1 MKMSTPCHT
10 YRIGEIT
17 YCQICNKNNLF
28 KFLDLG
34 FQPLSDDLK
43 KIENGNQETI
53 FYPLS
58 VSFCKSCIL
67 LQNDFIVGDKNLY
80 PKTYH
85 YVPGI
90 TKDVVEN
97 FSKMSKFLIKKY
109 NLDKKKDLIV
119 DAGCNDGSL
128 LKEFKDNGI
137 KRVVGIDPTDTIYLA
152 RKKGILTIQD
162 FFNTKTSSII
172 KKRFGK
178 AKIITTTNVF
188 AHTNNLKEFILAA
201 KKLLAADGVFIIE
214 NHYLLDVIKKIQFDT
229 FYHEHLRTYS
239 LTSLIKLLKYYNLHL
254 IDAFRSDRYGG
265 NIQAHFSNLKKKYN
279 VNITKILNA
288 EKKNKLNNIDTYI
301 KFKKKINKAKEDL
314 RIFIKKNMKKTFV
327 AKAYPAR
334 ASVLLHYFD
343 YLKSSISFVAEQ
355 PTSKKINFYVP
366 GTNLKILSSELMKRK
381 EPDYVII
388 LAWHLFDTIYKKW
401 KKIFKSDV
409 KFIKL
414 LPKLEIK

>member
-1 MKMSTPCHT
+1 MHIPNHT
-10 YRIGEIT
+10 YRIGEIK

-43 KIENGNQETI
+43 EIKNGNKETM

-85 YVPGI
+85 YLPGI

-97 FSKMSKFLIKKY
+97 FSRMSKFLIKKY
-109 NLDKKKDLIV
+109 DLNKEKDLIV

-128 LKEFKDNGI
+128 LKEFKNNGI
-137 KRVVGIDPTDTIYLA
+137 KKTVGIDPTDAVYFA
-152 RKKGILTIQD
+152 RKKGIAAIQD
-162 FFNTKTSSII
+162 FFNTKTSSLI
-172 KKRFGK
+172 KKKYGK

-201 KKLLAADGVFIIE
+201 KKLLTKDGVFIIE
-214 NHYLLDVIKKIQFDT
+214 NHYLLDVVKKIQFDT

-239 LTSLIKLLKYYNLHL
+239 LTSLIKLLKYYDLYL
-254 IDAFRSDRYGG
+254 IDAYRSNRYGG
-265 NIQAHFSNLKKKYN
+265 NIQAHFSNFKKNYN
-279 VNITKILNA
+279 VNINRILNY
-288 EKKNKLNNIDTYI
+288 EKKNKLNNRDTYV

-314 RIFIKKNMKKTFV
+314 RIFIKKNNKKNFV

-334 ASVLLHYFD
+334 ASILLHYFD
-343 YLKSSISFVAEQ
+343 YLKSTVNFVAEQ
-355 PTSKKINFYVP
+355 PLSKKLNFFVP
-366 GTNLKILSSELMKRK
+366 GTNLKILSSELMKKR

-401 KKIFKSDV
+401 KKIFKTNV
-409 KFIKL
+409 KFIKP
-414 LPKLEIK
+414 LPKLEVR